1 MDVGSVVKHFL
12 NDVCVKI
19 DSGYIIDMTDQYTV
33 AQFQRFIAETFQD
46 VLNDAGSS
54 VVSSINIKLKFSEV
68 PPFSTVA
75 YKMVMSGNNTWNEI
89 SNAIDKEDVTCIMNG
104 ATRKKFE
111 LERSGFILCM
121 MSMDEDLLKWFK
133 PAINDLIEHDIGEEY
148 RQYKEAHKNDKPV
161 MVDEDLAKSL
171 PNEDEIEDKDLL
183 MEYFKTC
190 RALGNFMGQRNY
202 QTEEECKL
210 HDRLMRIYQRIYD
223 KGC

>member
-33 AQFQRFIAETFQD
+33 AQFQRFIAETFQN
-46 VLNDAGSS
+46 VLNDAGSTVTS
-54 VVSSINIKLKFSEV
+54 GLTLNFGGKTPTVE
-68 PPFSTVA
+68 TVA
-75 YKMVMSGNNTWNEI
+75 YKMVMAGNNTWNDI
-89 SNAIDKEDVTCIMNG
+89 SNAIDKEDITCIMNG

-111 LERSGFILCM
+111 LERSGFVLCM
-121 MSMDEDLLKWFK
+121 MSMDEDILKAFK
-133 PAINDLIEHDIGEEY
+133 PAINDLIEHDIGEDY
-148 RQYKEAHKNDKPV
+148 RQYKESHKNDKPI

-190 RALGNFMGQRNY
+190 KALGNFMGQRNY

>member
-1 MDVGSVVKHFL
+1 MNISSVVKHFL

-19 DSGYIIDMTDQYTV
+19 DSGYIIDMTDKYTV

-46 VLNDAGSS
+46 VLNDAGSTVTS
-54 VVSSINIKLKFSEV
+54 GLTLNFGGKTSTVE
-68 PPFSTVA
+68 TVA
-75 YKMVMSGNNTWNEI
+75 YKIVMAGNNSWNEI
-89 SNAIDKEDVTCIMNG
+89 SNAIDKEDITCIMNG

-111 LERSGFILCM
+111 LERSGFVLCL
-121 MSMDEDLLKWFK
+121 MSMDEDILKVFK

-148 RQYKEAHKNDKPV
+148 RQYKESHKNDKPT

-171 PNEDEIEDKDLL
+171 PDEDEIEDKDLL

-190 RALGNFMGQRNY
+190 KALGNFMGQRNY